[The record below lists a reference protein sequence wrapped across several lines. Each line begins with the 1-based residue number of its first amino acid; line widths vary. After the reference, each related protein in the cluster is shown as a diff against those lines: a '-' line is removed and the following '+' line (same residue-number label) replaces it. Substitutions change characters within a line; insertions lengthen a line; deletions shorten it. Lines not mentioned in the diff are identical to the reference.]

1 MTVEKHNTPT
11 DQVEQIESA
20 VKGVTRYKQLPDGE
34 GQAADVDTASGTSVE
49 KMADLA
55 QSDAQPRLCFSKLLA
70 KAVEHAESSGSPAI
84 FDGPVLQVIVQSK
97 WQQVCKLMYLTKFV
111 AYIGYIL
118 SFTVLCL
125 TLDLVD
131 ESSGSAAITTSASGS
146 NDTTGDTLMSWLSP
160 TLWAIVAV
168 NTGLVLFYELR
179 QALSDGVHN
188 YLKDPWNYLDL
199 AAALLVAVSLYLMRA
214 STGGSDE
221 VYAVAGFLCWFKV
234 LFFLRGLDQTAFLVS
249 MLSAIVLDT
258 TPFLV
263 VLLVLMIGF
272 AFAFFMLQRGQKQND
287 SLFVSFP
294 GSSLA
299 VFDMG
304 IMGDFDVDV
313 FRLAPNWFI
322 GVPLFVTFIVMVP
335 IVMLNSLIAIM
346 SDTFERVQQNTTAAS
361 RQERAKIILELEA
374 LLYPQL
380 TAGGDKSSIIQQVL
394 CVLLS
399 RKFGTTSPPFLH
411 VLEPKNRDSED
422 GGEWQGRIR
431 VLFTKF
437 DKAERAQQQLDATVK
452 TQAAAVNEQVAAV
465 NEQVAAVQTKMD
477 QMQADTEKQATT
489 AQSKMQTME
498 DKIDQMQ
505 AEAKDKMDQMQA
517 VLLQAILAASQMS
530 DAERSAA
537 EEVRR
542 VEKAEA
548 ETGPEPE
555 PETKTE
561 NEDEEEPE
569 PEQ

>member
-1 MTVEKHNTPT
+1 
-11 DQVEQIESA
+11 
-20 VKGVTRYKQLPDGE
+20 
-34 GQAADVDTASGTSVE
+34 
-49 KMADLA
+49 
-55 QSDAQPRLCFSKLLA
+55 
-70 KAVEHAESSGSPAI
+70 
-84 FDGPVLQVIVQSK
+84 
-97 WQQVCKLMYLTKFV
+97 
-111 AYIGYIL
+111 
-118 SFTVLCL
+118 
-125 TLDLVD
+125 
-131 ESSGSAAITTSASGS
+131 
-146 NDTTGDTLMSWLSP
+146 
-160 TLWAIVAV
+160 
-168 NTGLVLFYELR
+168 
-179 QALSDGVHN
+179 
-188 YLKDPWNYLDL
+188 
-199 AAALLVAVSLYLMRA
+199 
-214 STGGSDE
+214 
-221 VYAVAGFLCWFKV
+221 
-234 LFFLRGLDQTAFLVS
+234 

-272 AFAFFMLQRGQKQND
+272 AFAFFMLQRGQKHDD

-313 FRLAPNWFI
+313 FRLAPNWYI
-322 GVPLFVTFIVMVP
+322 GVPFFVTFIVMVP

-465 NEQVAAVQTKMD
+465 QTKMD
-477 QMQADTEKQATT
+477 QMQADTEKQAAATQSKM
-489 AQSKMQTME
+489 QSKMQTME
-498 DKIDQMQ
+498 DKMDQMQ
-505 AEAKDKMDQMQA
+505 AETKDKMDQMQA
-517 VLLQAILAASQMS
+517 VLQAILAASQMP
-530 DAERSAA
+530 DAERTAA
-537 EEVRR
+537 EEARR

-548 ETGPEPE
+548 ERLVLEKAEAEAEPE
-555 PETKTE
+555 PETE
-561 NEDEEEPE
+561 NEAEEEPE
-569 PEQ
+569 PDQ

>member
-1 MTVEKHNTPT
+1 
-11 DQVEQIESA
+11 
-20 VKGVTRYKQLPDGE
+20 
-34 GQAADVDTASGTSVE
+34 
-49 KMADLA
+49 
-55 QSDAQPRLCFSKLLA
+55 
-70 KAVEHAESSGSPAI
+70 
-84 FDGPVLQVIVQSK
+84 
-97 WQQVCKLMYLTKFV
+97 
-111 AYIGYIL
+111 
-118 SFTVLCL
+118 
-125 TLDLVD
+125 
-131 ESSGSAAITTSASGS
+131 
-146 NDTTGDTLMSWLSP
+146 
-160 TLWAIVAV
+160 
-168 NTGLVLFYELR
+168 
-179 QALSDGVHN
+179 
-188 YLKDPWNYLDL
+188 
-199 AAALLVAVSLYLMRA
+199 
-214 STGGSDE
+214 
-221 VYAVAGFLCWFKV
+221 
-234 LFFLRGLDQTAFLVS
+234 VS

-322 GVPLFVTFIVMVP
+322 GVPLFVIFIVMVP

-380 TAGGDKSSIIQQVL
+380 TAGGDESSVIQRVI

-452 TQAAAVNEQVAAV
+452 TQAVAV
-465 NEQVAAVQTKMD
+465 NEQVAAVQSKIEDKMD
-477 QMQADTEKQATT
+477 QMQAET
-489 AQSKMQTME
+489 
-498 DKIDQMQ
+498 
-505 AEAKDKMDQMQA
+505 KDKMDQMQA
-517 VLLQAILAASQMS
+517 VLQAILAASQMP
-530 DAERSAA
+530 DAEGSVA

-548 ETGPEPE
+548 ERLVLEKAEIERLAAEKAAAELLLVEQQHTAEVAELQAQIAELQAVAEAEDGGEGGGGAAAEP
-555 PETKTE
+555 KL
-561 NEDEEEPE
+561 DMSA
-569 PEQ
+569 

>member
-1 MTVEKHNTPT
+1 
-11 DQVEQIESA
+11 
-20 VKGVTRYKQLPDGE
+20 
-34 GQAADVDTASGTSVE
+34 
-49 KMADLA
+49 
-55 QSDAQPRLCFSKLLA
+55 
-70 KAVEHAESSGSPAI
+70 
-84 FDGPVLQVIVQSK
+84 
-97 WQQVCKLMYLTKFV
+97 
-111 AYIGYIL
+111 
-118 SFTVLCL
+118 
-125 TLDLVD
+125 
-131 ESSGSAAITTSASGS
+131 
-146 NDTTGDTLMSWLSP
+146 
-160 TLWAIVAV
+160 
-168 NTGLVLFYELR
+168 
-179 QALSDGVHN
+179 
-188 YLKDPWNYLDL
+188 
-199 AAALLVAVSLYLMRA
+199 
-214 STGGSDE
+214 
-221 VYAVAGFLCWFKV
+221 V

-263 VLLVLMIGF
+263 VLVVLMIGF

-322 GVPLFVTFIVMVP
+322 GVPLFVIFIVMVP

-374 LLYPQL
+374 LLYP
-380 TAGGDKSSIIQQVL
+380 AGGDESSVIQRVI

-452 TQAAAVNEQVAAV
+452 TQAVAV
-465 NEQVAAVQTKMD
+465 NEQVAAVQSKIEDKMD
-477 QMQADTEKQATT
+477 QMQADIEKQAAT

-498 DKIDQMQ
+498 DKMDQMQ
-505 AEAKDKMDQMQA
+505 AETKDKMDQMQA
-517 VLLQAILAASQMS
+517 VLQAILAASQMP
-530 DAERSAA
+530 DAEGSVA

-548 ETGPEPE
+548 ERLVLEKAEIERLAAEKAAAELLLVEQQHTAEVAELQAQIAELQAVAEAEDGGEGGGGAAAEP
-555 PETKTE
+555 KL
-561 NEDEEEPE
+561 DMSA
-569 PEQ
+569 